1 MVDESEKIKSL
12 IDELTYLTNVL
23 NDSLT
28 NINIALKKI
37 KAIKK
42 RPSTNVMHVN

>member
-42 RPSTNVMHVN
+42 RPQPM